1 MKVDRLVS
9 VVAPIRNDEDVIG
22 DFLDETVQ
30 VLRENYTHF
39 EVILVDD
46 GSSESSQSQLL
57 EHLNRHEGV
66 RLIQLSRRFGEEV
79 AISAGLESAI
89 GDYVVVLLA
98 RTDAPAAIPEF
109 VNKCLEGHD
118 IAYGVRRGPNQ
129 SGFLYRALA
138 SAFYGYCSR
147 FLDLEIPANATQFKC
162 FSRRAVN
169 ALLRIDDPSRYL
181 RVFSS
186 VVGFKRIAV
195 PYDPIQRGEPR
206 KGRSLISSIGVAIGI
221 VFENSAHPLR
231 VVTWLGI
238 LAAFANIAYMI
249 YILMIYLF
257 KEDVMPGWT
266 TISFQNA
273 AQFCFIT
280 AILAAL
286 AEYIGRIMGRLQD
299 RPKYFVMDEHEGTPN
314 LPGQKGWNV
323 VETAGATASRERAED
338 ATMAQAISRD

>member
-9 VVAPIRNDEDVIG
+9 VVAPIRNDEDIIG
-22 DFLDETVQ
+22 GFLDETLQ
-30 VLRENYTHF
+30 VLRANYTHF

-46 GSSESSQSQLL
+46 GSSESSLAELLRQLS
-57 EHLNRHEGV
+57 RHEGV
-66 RLIQLSRRFGEEV
+66 RLIQLSKRFGEEV

-98 RTDAPAAIPEF
+98 RTDPPSAIPAF
-109 VNKCLEGHD
+109 VNTCLEGHD
-118 IAYGVRRGPNQ
+118 IAYGVCSNPANP
-129 SGFLYRALA
+129 GFLYRTLS

-147 FLDLEIPANATQFKC
+147 FLDLDIPPNATQYKC
-162 FSRRAVN
+162 FSRRSVN
-169 ALLRIDDPSRYL
+169 ALLRVDDPSRYL
-181 RVFSS
+181 RVLSS
-186 VVGFKRIAV
+186 VVGFKRAAV
-195 PYDPIQRGEPR
+195 PHPTVPRGEPR
-206 KGRSLISSIGVAIGI
+206 GGRSLIDSIGVAIGV

-238 LAAFANIAYMI
+238 FAAFANLL
-249 YILMIYLF
+249 YIFYIVLVHLF

-286 AEYIGRIMGRLQD
+286 AEYIGRIMSRLQD
-299 RPKYFVMDEHEGTPN
+299 RPKYFVMDEHEGTIR
-314 LPGQKGWNV
+314 LPGQTGWNV
-323 VETAGATASRERAED
+323 VESVGAALPVAGSETVPQSRER
-338 ATMAQAISRD
+338 

>member
-9 VVAPIRNDEDVIG
+9 VIAPVRNDEDIIG
-22 DFLDETVQ
+22 SFLDETMQ
-30 VLRENYTHF
+30 VLRANYTHF

-46 GSSESSQSQLL
+46 GSSESSQPELLSQL
-57 EHLNRHEGV
+57 HRHEGV

-98 RTDAPAAIPEF
+98 RTDPPAAIPEF

-118 IAYGVRRGPNQ
+118 IAYGVRSDPTDPGIV
-129 SGFLYRALA
+129 YRALS
-138 SAFYGYCSR
+138 SAFYAYCSR
-147 FLDLEIPANATQFKC
+147 FLDLDIPANATQFKC

-186 VVGFKRIAV
+186 VVGFKRAAV
-195 PYDPIQRGEPR
+195 SYPTLQRGEPR
-206 KGRSLISSIGVAIGI
+206 EGRSLINSIGIAIGV

-238 LAAFANIAYMI
+238 IAAFANLLYLV
-249 YILMIYLF
+249 YIVMVYLF

-286 AEYIGRIMGRLQD
+286 AEYIGRIMSRLQD
-299 RPKYFVMDEHEGTPN
+299 RPRYFVMDEHEGTTN

-323 VETAGATASRERAED
+323 VETAGAAAPD
-338 ATMAQAISRD
+338 AAHVSPAKEM

>member
-1 MKVDRLVS
+1 MKLDRLIS
-9 VVAPIRNDEDVIG
+9 VVAPIRNDEDIIG
-22 DFLDETVQ
+22 GFLDETLQ
-30 VLRENYTHF
+30 VLRSNYTHF

-46 GSSESSQSQLL
+46 GSSESSQPELLRQLQ
-57 EHLNRHEGV
+57 RHEGV
-66 RLIQLSRRFGEEV
+66 RLIQLSKRFGEEV

-98 RTDAPAAIPEF
+98 RTDPPSAIPAF

-118 IAYGVRRGPNQ
+118 IAYGVRSNPVD
-129 SGFLYRALA
+129 SGFLYRTLS
-138 SAFYGYCSR
+138 SAFYAYCSR
-147 FLDLEIPANATQFKC
+147 FLDLDIPPNATQFKC

-169 ALLRIDDPSRYL
+169 ALLRVDDPSRYL

-186 VVGFKRIAV
+186 VVGFKRAAV
-195 PYDPIQRGEPR
+195 AHPTVPRGAPR
-206 KGRSLISSIGVAIGI
+206 SGRSLIGSIGVAIGV

-238 LAAFANIAYMI
+238 FAALANLL
-249 YILMIYLF
+249 YIVYVVLVYLF

-286 AEYIGRIMGRLQD
+286 AEYIGRIMSRLQD
-299 RPKYFVMDEHEGTPN
+299 RPRYFVMDEHEGITH

-323 VETAGATASRERAED
+323 VETAGSARPAVDSEPVSQ
-338 ATMAQAISRD
+338 AQET

>member
-22 DFLDETVQ
+22 SFLEEMVQ
-30 VLRENYTHF
+30 VLRDNYSHF

-46 GSSESSQSQLL
+46 GSSEASQPELLKQLNL
-57 EHLNRHEGV
+57 HEGV
-66 RLIQLSRRFGEEV
+66 RLIRLSRRFGEEV

-89 GDYVVVLLA
+89 GDYVVVLLVRSDPPTA
-98 RTDAPAAIPEF
+98 VPEF

-118 IAYGVRRGPNQ
+118 IAYGVRSNPTAP
-129 SGFLYRALA
+129 SFLYQTLS
-138 SAFYGYCSR
+138 SAFYGYCAR
-147 FLDLEIPANATQFKC
+147 FLELEIPANATQFKC

-186 VVGFKRIAV
+186 VVGFKRAAV
-195 PYDPIQRGEPR
+195 PYKTIQRGELR
-206 KGRSLISSIGVAIGI
+206 EGRSLINSIGVAIGV

-238 LAAFANIAYMI
+238 TAAFANLLYIF
-249 YILMIYLF
+249 YILLVYLF
-257 KEDVMPGWT
+257 KDNVMEGWT

-286 AEYIGRIMGRLQD
+286 AEYIGRIMSRLQD
-299 RPKYFVMDEHEGTPN
+299 RPRYFVMDEHEGTTN

-323 VETAGATASRERAED
+323 VETVGTTAPRSDLRQSSPLQER
-338 ATMAQAISRD
+338 

>member
-1 MKVDRLVS
+1 MKMDRLVS
-9 VVAPIRNDEDVIG
+9 VVVPIRNDEDIIG
-22 DFLDETVQ
+22 SFLDETVQ
-30 VLRENYTHF
+30 VLRDHYTHF

-46 GSSESSQSQLL
+46 GSPESSQPQLL
-57 EHLNRHEGV
+57 KQLSRHEGV

-89 GDYVVVLLA
+89 GDYVVVALA
-98 RTDAPAAIPEF
+98 SSDPPAMIPEL
-109 VNKCLEGHD
+109 VQKCLEGHD
-118 IAYGVRRGPNQ
+118 IAYGVRSRPVQ
-129 SGFLYRALA
+129 SGLLYRALS
-138 SAFYGYCSR
+138 SAFYAYCSR

-186 VVGFKRIAV
+186 VVGFKRVAV
-195 PYDPIQRGEPR
+195 PYDTVQRGDER
-206 KGRSLISSIGVAIGI
+206 KGRNVISSIGVAIGV

-238 LAAFANIAYMI
+238 LAALANIVYI
-249 YILMIYLF
+249 FYILLVYLF

-266 TISFQNA
+266 TISFQMA

-286 AEYIGRIMGRLQD
+286 AEYIGRIMSRLQD
-299 RPKYFVMDEHEGTPN
+299 RPKYFVMDEHEGTMN

-323 VETAGATASRERAED
+323 VDAAVTSAPRQAVDQVDLALEKERD
-338 ATMAQAISRD
+338 

>member
-1 MKVDRLVS
+1 MKVDRLIS
-9 VVAPIRNDEDVIG
+9 VVAPIRNDEDIIG
-22 DFLDETVQ
+22 GFLDETLQ
-30 VLRENYTHF
+30 VLRANYTHF

-46 GSSESSQSQLL
+46 GSSESSQPELLGQL
-57 EHLNRHEGV
+57 HRHEGV
-66 RLIQLSRRFGEEV
+66 RLIQLSKRFGEEV

-98 RTDAPAAIPEF
+98 RTDPPASIPAF

-118 IAYGVRRGPNQ
+118 IAYGVRSNPVDP
-129 SGFLYRALA
+129 GFVYRTLS
-138 SAFYGYCSR
+138 SAFYAYCSR
-147 FLDLEIPANATQFKC
+147 FLDLDIPPNATQFKC

-169 ALLRIDDPSRYL
+169 ALLRVDDPSRYL

-186 VVGFKRIAV
+186 VVGFKRSAV
-195 PYDPIQRGEPR
+195 PHPKVPRGEPR
-206 KGRSLISSIGVAIGI
+206 GGRSLIDSIGVAIGL

-238 LAAFANIAYMI
+238 FAAFANLL
-249 YILMIYLF
+249 YIVYIVLVYFF

-286 AEYIGRIMGRLQD
+286 AEYIGRIMSRLQD
-299 RPKYFVMDEHEGTPN
+299 RPKYFVMDEHEGTTH

-323 VETAGATASRERAED
+323 VETAGTALPVADLEHV
-338 ATMAQAISRD
+338 AQSQKR

>member
-1 MKVDRLVS
+1 MKIDRLIS
-9 VVAPIRNDEDVIG
+9 VVAPIRNDEDIIG
-22 DFLDETVQ
+22 DFLDETVR
-30 VLRENYTHF
+30 VLRQNYTHF
-39 EVILVDD
+39 EIILVDD
-46 GSSESSQSQLL
+46 GSSESSQPLLL
-57 EHLNRHEGV
+57 EYLNRYEGV
-66 RLIQLSRRFGEEV
+66 RLIQLSRPFGEEV

-89 GDYVVVLLA
+89 GDYVVVMLA
-98 RTDAPAAIPEF
+98 RTDPPAAIPDF
-109 VNKCLEGHD
+109 VSKCLEGHD
-118 IAYGVRRGPNQ
+118 IAYGTRRGQ
-129 SGFLYRALA
+129 HESGFLYRVLA
-138 SAFYGYCSR
+138 AGFYKYCSK
-147 FLDLEIPANATQFKC
+147 FLDLEIPANATHFKC

-186 VVGFKRIAV
+186 VVGFKRIGI
-195 PYDPIQRGEPR
+195 PYDPIQRGEAR
-206 KGRSLISSIGVAIGI
+206 KRRGLISSIGVAIGI

-238 LAAFANIAYMI
+238 LAALGNVAYMI
-249 YILMIYLF
+249 YIVMIYLF

-299 RPKYFVMDEHEGTPN
+299 RPKYFVMDEYEGTTN
-314 LPGQKGWNV
+314 LPGQKNWNV
-323 VETAGATASRERAED
+323 VETATATGEPGESEDTQSRKAD
-338 ATMAQAISRD
+338 NYG

>member
-9 VVAPIRNDEDVIG
+9 VIAPIRNDEDIVG
-22 DFLDETVQ
+22 DFLDETLR
-30 VLRENYTHF
+30 VLRANYTHF

-46 GSSESSQSQLL
+46 GSAEASQPALLKQL
-57 EHLNRHEGV
+57 HRHEGV

-98 RTDAPAAIPEF
+98 RTDPPAVIPEF
-109 VNKCLEGHD
+109 VNKCLEGND
-118 IAYGVRRGPNQ
+118 IAYGVRSDPVDP
-129 SGFLYRALA
+129 GFVYRTLS
-138 SAFYGYCSR
+138 SAFYAYCTR
-147 FLDLEIPANATQFKC
+147 FLDLDIPANATQFKC

-186 VVGFKRIAV
+186 VVGFKRSAV
-195 PYDPIQRGEPR
+195 PYLTVQRGEPR
-206 KGRSLISSIGVAIGI
+206 EGRSLINSIGIAIGI

-238 LAAFANIAYMI
+238 FAAFANLLYIF
-249 YILMIYLF
+249 YILMVYLL

-286 AEYIGRIMGRLQD
+286 AEYIGRIMSRLQD
-299 RPKYFVMDEHEGTPN
+299 RPRYFVMDEHEGTTN
-314 LPGQKGWNV
+314 LPGQRGWNV
-323 VETAGATASRERAED
+323 VETAGAVAPDAGAEQTAQSRER
-338 ATMAQAISRD
+338 

>member
-1 MKVDRLVS
+1 MKLDRLVS

-22 DFLDETVQ
+22 DFLDETVR

-46 GSSESSQSQLL
+46 GSSESSQAQLL
-57 EHLNRHEGV
+57 EHLNRYEGV

-98 RTDAPAAIPEF
+98 RTDVPAVIPEF
-109 VNKCLEGHD
+109 VNRCLEGHD
-118 IAYGVRRGPNQ
+118 IAYGVRRGPNR
-129 SGFLYRALA
+129 SGLLYRALA
-138 SAFYGYCSR
+138 SVFYRYCSR
-147 FLDLEIPANATQFKC
+147 FLDLDIPANATQFKC

-186 VVGFKRIAV
+186 IVGFRRVAI

-206 KGRSLISSIGVAIGI
+206 KSRSLIGSIGVAIGI

-238 LAAFANIAYMI
+238 LAALANIAYMI
-249 YILMIYLF
+249 YIVMVYLL

-299 RPKYFVMDEHEGTPN
+299 RPKYFVMEEYEGTPN
-314 LPGQKGWNV
+314 LPGQRGWNV
-323 VETAGATASRERAED
+323 VETAGTTGVPQDSDDVATRKAD
-338 ATMAQAISRD
+338 IHG